1 MRVHVFQH
9 VPFEGPAEI
18 GRWLERRG
26 VTPTFTRLFA
36 ETALPPVETVD
47 WLVVMGGPM
56 SVNDEATLPWL
67 GPEKAFIARA
77 IQRGATVLGVCLG
90 AQLIADVLGGKVTRN
105 REREIGWFPVTHAAG
120 AEKHP
125 LGSCFPAQA
134 EVFHWHGETF
144 SLPAGAAHLLRSAAC
159 EHQAFAVGDRVLG
172 LQFHLEM
179 TAASARALVENAGDD
194 LKPGPFV
201 QDAAIM
207 LAEPDRFG
215 RANKILDRVLSALWQ
230 KTASQTGDKLSPPR

>member
-26 VTPTFTRLFA
+26 VTPTFTHFFA
-36 ETALPPVETVD
+36 DTALPAVETVD

-67 GPEKAFIARA
+67 RIEKAFIAQA
-77 IQRGATVLGVCLG
+77 IARGATVLGVCLG
-90 AQLIADVLGGKVTRN
+90 AQLIAAALGGKVTRN
-105 REREIGWFPVTHAAG
+105 REREIGWFPITRTAA
-120 AEKHP
+120 AETHP
-125 LGSCFPAQA
+125 LGRCFPTQA

-144 SLPAGAAHLLRSAAC
+144 SLPAGATHLLRSAAC
-159 EHQAFAVGDRVLG
+159 EHQACAVGERVLG
-172 LQFHLEM
+172 LQFHLE
-179 TAASARALVENAGDD
+179 TTVESARALIDNAGDD

-201 QDAAIM
+201 QTPTA
-207 LAEPDRFG
+207 LLGSPGHFE
-215 RANKILDRVLSALWQ
+215 KVHSILDHVLSALW
-230 KTASQTGDKLSPPR
+230 KT

>member
-26 VTPTFTRLFA
+26 VTPTFTHFFA

-67 GPEKAFIARA
+67 RQEKDFIARA

-105 REREIGWFPVTHAAG
+105 REREIGWFPVTRTAG

-134 EVFHWHGETF
+134 DVFHWHGETF
-144 SLPAGAAHLLRSAAC
+144 SLPAGATHLLRSAAC
-159 EHQAFAVGDRVLG
+159 EHQAFAVGDRILG
-172 LQFHLEM
+172 LQFHLET
-179 TAASARALVENAGDD
+179 TAASACALIDNAGDD
-194 LKPGPFV
+194 LRPGPFV
-201 QDAAIM
+201 QDAATM
-207 LAEPDRFG
+207 LAEADRFEWV
-215 RANKILDRVLSALWQ
+215 NKILDRVLSALWE
-230 KTASQTGDKLSPPR
+230 KTAATSAKQPG

>member
-18 GRWLERRG
+18 GRWLEQRG
-26 VTPTFTRLFA
+26 VTPTFTYFFA
-36 ETALPPVETVD
+36 EAVLPPVETVD
-47 WLVVMGGPM
+47 WLVIMGGPM

-67 GPEKAFIARA
+67 RQEKTFIARA
-77 IQRGATVLGVCLG
+77 LQRGATVLGVCLG
-90 AQLIADVLGGKVTRN
+90 AQLIADVLGGKVTPN
-105 REREIGWFPVTHAAG
+105 REREIGWFPVTHTTG

-172 LQFHLEM
+172 LQFHLET
-179 TAASARALVENAGDD
+179 TAASARALIDHAGED
-194 LKPGPFV
+194 LQPGPFV
-201 QDAAIM
+201 QDAATM
-207 LAEPDRFG
+207 LADPDRFA
-215 RANKILDRVLSALWQ
+215 RVNKILDRVLAALRE
-230 KTASQTGDKLSPPR
+230 KTVAATR